1 MTITKNPGLGFSI
14 AGGVG
19 SYGNPFRPGD
29 MVTHFFLLELGVHC
43 CFMSNQQLRSLG
55 MGPWFEVFLFV
66 LILSLAVNNFS
77 VMSGWV
83 FLGWVEPVL
92 GRG

>member
-29 MVTHFFLLELGVHC
+29 MVTHFFLLELGIRKC
-43 CFMSNQQLRSLG
+43 LMSKQQLSSLRIG
-55 MGPWFEVFLFV
+55 HWFEVFLFF
-66 LILSLAVNNFS
+66 LIL
-77 VMSGWV
+77 
-83 FLGWVEPVL
+83 
-92 GRG
+92 